1 MRRLPVLLVLPLVA
15 ACATGRGAL
24 PAVNGQ
30 PSTVNGQLVPVDTT
44 WYVTNRAR
52 QGFAFSRTAADSL
65 EFGFVVTRHREHAA
79 LEAHFLEA
87 VNSEPVDTVRLSRQ
101 EFSERLRARDSVA
114 ASTGDGTVMYVHGY
128 AVSFGHAIKQASDIQ
143 HRGTFRGLMVAF
155 AWPANANL
163 LNSAVV
169 SRAYREDRAT
179 ALRSQSAFRE
189 AVDVVRRAVRPGA
202 LTIVG
207 HSLGSE
213 LMSEG
218 LAAASALRDSLAVAP
233 LGAIVLFAA
242 DLGITRFRDSL
253 AAPLKS
259 VASRR
264 IVYSSDDDM
273 LMGLSK
279 RMNREERVGQA
290 TAART
295 LASLGVEV
303 VDVTL
308 GMRAR
313 HGLRRI
319 YEPGHAMRNASAAL
333 YDFFGVVRGVPA
345 ECRAAVGM
353 ASRDEDGSWRLSDAP
368 LPGGLPAVPADP
380 ASCVPAK

>member
-1 MRRLPVLLVLPLVA
+1 MRRLPGFLVFPLVV
-15 ACATGRGAL
+15 ACATGRGVV

-30 PSTVNGQLVPVDTT
+30 PSTVSGQPASDDTT

-52 QGFAFSRTAADSL
+52 QGVGFSRTAADSL
-65 EFGFVVTRHREHAA
+65 EFGFVVSRHREHN
-79 LEAHFLEA
+79 LLQPHFLEA
-87 VNSEPVDTVRLSRQ
+87 VNSEPIDTVRLSRQ
-101 EFSERLRARDSVA
+101 EFSVRLRARDSVA
-114 ASTGDGTVMYVHGY
+114 ASTGDGTIMYVHGY

-143 HRGTFRGLMVAF
+143 HRGSHHGLMVAF
-155 AWPANANL
+155 SWPANASL
-163 LNSAVV
+163 MNSAIV
-169 SRAYREDRAT
+169 SRAYWEDRAT
-179 ALRSQSAFRE
+179 ATKSHGAFRE
-189 AVDVVRRAVRPGA
+189 AVDVIRRAVRPGA
-202 LTIVG
+202 FTIVG

-218 LAAASALRDSLAVAP
+218 LAAPSSLRDTLIVSP

-242 DLGITRFRDSL
+242 DLGISRFRDSL
-253 AAPLKS
+253 AAPLKA

-273 LMGLSK
+273 LMGLSR
-279 RMNREERVGQA
+279 RMHREQRVGQA

-295 LASLGVEV
+295 LTSLGVEV

-333 YDFFGVVRGVPA
+333 YDFFGVVRGVTA
-345 ECRAAVGM
+345 DCRAAAGM
-353 ASRDEDGSWRLSDAP
+353 ATRDEDGSWRLSDAP
-368 LPGGLPAVPADP
+368 LPAGVPAMPTDP
-380 ASCVPAK
+380 ANCTGAK